1 MKRIWLSMTF
11 AIGLSLLYTGV
22 VYAQGA
28 EPPVDPAQT
37 GEIAAKLAGL
47 LAAATLIERIIEMVW
62 DFVEN
67 SFLTAS
73 KAVGNV
79 TDYVS
84 WAQKQVQTARA
95 NLISAENPPAD
106 EKSRLETELIKAE
119 DRLSEY
125 HKSPVYVTFKKK
137 LSVPFAIILGLII
150 AWQADLQMFA
160 LLGIL
165 PAGSFLK
172 PIDIIITGLVI
183 GTGSAPVHSLIGILQ
198 NTKDTIDSARAMY
211 TGRALADVIKRS
223 QVGAPLQVSLRDA
236 GGRNVLNNLPDEIL
250 ESLRSSTAETPLEV
264 ERAARRMLRL

>member
-28 EPPVDPAQT
+28 EPPADPAQT

-95 NLISAENPPAD
+95 NLISAENPPTE
-106 EKSRLETELIKAE
+106 EKSRLEKELIKAE

-137 LSVPFAIILGLII
+137 ISVPFAIILGLIV
-150 AWQADLQMFA
+150 AWQAELQMFV

-211 TGRALADVIKRS
+211 TGRAFADWKRS
-223 QVGAPLQVSLRDA
+223 QSGAPLQVSLRDA
-236 GGRNVLNNLPDEIL
+236 GGANLFNNLPDEIL
-250 ESLRSSTAETPLEV
+250 QSLRSSAAETPLEQ